1 MLQSFFYDEQV
12 KRFLLQF
19 IRIFSNF
26 QVEFGRDA
34 DGNKALYQVPIKY
47 GDPSRQAAAINSN
60 NSENTLLSTP
70 QMSVNITDF
79 SYDRERVQD
88 PTYIDKITVRQKEYN
103 DVTNTYTDTQYQA
116 YTIER
121 VMPAP
126 YKMNLKLDIWTS
138 NVEQKLQ
145 LLEQILVFFNPV
157 LEIQNT
163 DNFLDW
169 TSLSYVSLENVI
181 WTSRSIPT
189 GTESDIDVAT
199 LEFTIPIWL
208 TAPAKIKKLGVV
220 QKIIASV
227 YNSDGNLNSSLQ
239 DQNLMGNRMRFA
251 PLDYGLLLIN
261 GQARLLHAQ
270 EGVINSNNTIGLP
283 VKTNT
288 SLEWLKVI
296 NLYGKITNN
305 ANITNGIS
313 QIRLTKENG
322 LEVVGTIAISPT
334 DPYVLLVTIDPE
346 TKPTDTIGNLT
357 AVIDPLKSG
366 PGVNLPV
373 PTAPGIRYLILND
386 TGNPDPNPS
395 PDETY
400 YPVAWTGTGGM
411 PLIARA
417 NDIIEWNGTYW
428 EVMFDSNS
436 VTTLQYVTNSTTGIQ
451 YKWTGTDWVK
461 SYEGEYLAGYW
472 SLLL

>member
-26 QVEFGRDA
+26 QVQFGRDS

-70 QMSVNITDF
+70 QMSVNITDLA
-79 SYDRERVQD
+79 YDRERVLD
-88 PTYIDKITVRQKEYN
+88 PTFVDKITVRQREYN
-103 DVTNTYTDTQYQA
+103 DVTNTYTDSQYQA

-199 LEFTIPIWL
+199 LEFIIPIWL
-208 TAPAKIKKLGVV
+208 TAPSKVKKLGVV

-227 YNSDGNLNSSLQ
+227 FDAQGDLNAALLSDDLLV
-239 DQNLMGNRMRFA
+239 GNRMRFA
-251 PLDYGLLLIN
+251 PLNYGLLLLN
-261 GQARLLHAQ
+261 GQARLLHTQ
-270 EGVINSNNTIGLP
+270 EQITESNNSINIPL
-283 VKTNT
+283 KTNT

-296 NLYGKITNN
+296 NMYGT
-305 ANITNGIS
+305 ITNGIS

-366 PGVNLPV
+366 PGVNLPI
-373 PTAPGIRYLILND
+373 PTTAGTRYLILND
-386 TGNPDPNPS
+386 TGNPNPNPS
-395 PDETY
+395 PDETF
-400 YPVAWTGTGGM
+400 YPVAWTGTGGV

-417 NDIIEWNGTYW
+417 NDIIEWNGSYW
-428 EVMFDSNS
+428 EVIFDSNNE
-436 VTTLQYVTNSTTGIQ
+436 TALQYVTNSTTGIQ

-461 SYEGEYLAGYW
+461 SFEGEYLAGYW